1 MLNRAGS
8 LQSAAAAA
16 LTKVEPS
23 VEKGRFPEVLMTG
36 GAPIPPR
43 APGKVWMLVPE
54 AAVVVVVVVTP
65 AVVVVAPAPMVVV
78 IMTVTVEMAPHALVA
93 AAAVVDA
100 AMTVALVVV
109 TAGAVEEVP
118 ETPRAALKASA
129 AA

>member
-1 MLNRAGS
+1 
-8 LQSAAAAA
+8 

-23 VEKGRFPEVLMTG
+23 VEKGRSPEVSMTG

-43 APGKVWMLVPE
+43 APAKVWTFVPE
-54 AAVVVVVVVTP
+54 VAVAVATAV
-65 AVVVVAPAPMVVV
+65 AVVVVAPAPTVVV
-78 IMTVTVEMAPHALVA
+78 IMTITVETAEHASVA
-93 AAAVVDA
+93 AATVVDA
-100 AMTVALVVV
+100 ATTAALVVT

>member
-1 MLNRAGS
+1 
-8 LQSAAAAA
+8 

-23 VEKGRFPEVLMTG
+23 VEKGRSPEVSMTG

-43 APGKVWMLVPE
+43 APVKAWTFVPE
-54 AAVVVVVVVTP
+54 AAV
-65 AVVVVAPAPMVVV
+65 AVAVAIAVAVVVAPAPTVVV
-78 IMTVTVEMAPHALVA
+78 IMTVTVETAEHASVA

-100 AMTVALVVV
+100 ATTAALVVM

-129 AA
+129 AT

>member
-1 MLNRAGS
+1 
-8 LQSAAAAA
+8 

-23 VEKGRFPEVLMTG
+23 VEKGRSPEVSMTG

-43 APGKVWMLVPE
+43 APAKAWMFVPE
-54 AAVVVVVVVTP
+54 AAV
-65 AVVVVAPAPMVVV
+65 AVATAAAVVVAPAPTVVV
-78 IMTVTVEMAPHALVA
+78 IMTIMVETPGQTSVA

-100 AMTVALVVV
+100 ATTAVLVVV

>member
-1 MLNRAGS
+1 
-8 LQSAAAAA
+8 

-23 VEKGRFPEVLMTG
+23 VEKGRSPEVSMTG

-43 APGKVWMLVPE
+43 APGKVWTFVPE
-54 AAVVVVVVVTP
+54 AAVAAVTAA
-65 AVVVVAPAPMVVV
+65 AVAVAPAPTVVV
-78 IMTVTVEMAPHALVA
+78 IVTVTVETAPHDLVA

-100 AMTVALVVV
+100 AMTVALVGA

>member
-1 MLNRAGS
+1 M
-8 LQSAAAAA
+8 
-16 LTKVEPS
+16 TKVEPS
-23 VEKGRFPEVLMTG
+23 VEKGRSPEVSMTG

-43 APGKVWMLVPE
+43 APVKAWTFVPE
-54 AAVVVVVVVTP
+54 AAVAVAVAVAVVT
-65 AVVVVAPAPMVVV
+65 AAAAVVAPAPTVVV
-78 IMTVTVEMAPHALVA
+78 IMTITVETAGHASVA

-100 AMTVALVVV
+100 TTTAALVVV

>member
-1 MLNRAGS
+1 
-8 LQSAAAAA
+8 

-23 VEKGRFPEVLMTG
+23 VEKGRSPPVSMTG

-43 APGKVWMLVPE
+43 APGKVWTLVPE
-54 AAVVVVVVVTP
+54 AAVAVVTA
-65 AVVVVAPAPMVVV
+65 AVVVVGPAPTVAV
-78 IMTVTVEMAPHALVA
+78 IVTVTVETAPHALVA

-100 AMTVALVVV
+100 ATTVALVVV
-109 TAGAVEEVP
+109 MAGAVEEVP